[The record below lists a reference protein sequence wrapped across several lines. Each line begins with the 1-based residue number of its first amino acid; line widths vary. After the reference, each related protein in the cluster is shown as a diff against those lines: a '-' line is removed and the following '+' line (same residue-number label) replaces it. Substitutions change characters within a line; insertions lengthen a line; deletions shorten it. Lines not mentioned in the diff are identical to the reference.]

1 MSKPYDAEIKRLEA
15 QVKAN
20 PKDQALREELRD
32 LRKIA
37 REASK

>member
-1 MSKPYDAEIKRLEA
+1 MPYASEIKRLEA
-15 QVKAN
+15 QLKAN

-32 LRKIA
+32 LKRIA